1 MTINRYHIIG
11 LALYTALIVTLT
23 YLLSRPNTSVNGLS
37 TQDQKYVDSLNIRI
51 GELEGQQKLS
61 DSLIANYKK
70 DIEVLDHKID
80 STKNK
85 VTQIRKEYEGKIKN
99 IGRYTPTELDNFF
112 TDRYK

>member
-23 YLLSRPNTSVNGLS
+23 YLLLRPNTNVNGLS

-51 GELEGQQKLS
+51 GELEGQQKVS

-85 VTQIRKEYEGKIKN
+85 VIQIRKDYEGKIKD
-99 IGRYTPTELDNFF
+99 ISRYTPTQLDNFF

>member
-23 YLLSRPNTSVNGLS
+23 YLLSRPNTNVNGLS
-37 TQDQKYVDSLNIRI
+37 TQDQKYVGSLSIRI
-51 GELEGQQKLS
+51 GELGGQQKVS

-85 VTQIRKEYEGKIKN
+85 VIQIRKDYEGKIKD
-99 IGRYTPTELDNFF
+99 ISRYTPTHLDNFF
-112 TDRYK
+112 TD